1 MQLLARMRLQ
11 RVVFGAFA
19 LVLVCLF
26 ALGLS
31 AYRRM
36 QAETRDARQAEQNAE
51 QMARQLRT
59 RVDQLE
65 RELQGALDRLDQAE
79 HARALMNC
87 RLAMHE
93 IRDGNTARARALLDE
108 ARSLGAPAWWPLA
121 AQLTR
126 DSAVRF
132 EGSEQADR
140 PIIAGAVSGDLSVV
154 AVARRVTDGV
164 VVEIWGALD
173 GKLRWATG
181 ALEPSHAAVEPAQLR
196 LNGDGS
202 AWFLALP
209 GVVFDG
215 ANGTV
220 KRLAFSPPDFPGPYQ
235 SFGLAADRDL
245 AAVYEARGVHGLVR
259 YIRDP
264 LGGRQRDVLPLAPG
278 QSDVRAICVAG
289 DQPVYATPQGVY
301 LASEQLLAL
310 EREPDRIALHYGA
323 GAVYAAILNGRA
335 LSLLAIEPDGS
346 AQPLS
351 STHEM
356 PDEPAEDLRFLADD
370 TPVWVGRSGRM
381 VSMDF
386 SNLREWTLGGY
397 TLSFIERHPRG
408 LVFANRKGELSVRGQ
423 DDSALGGVPLR
434 MVPPG
439 YAPEALAHGFTLQ
452 TPGLERFVL
461 QRGRV
466 RALGTVPGVVLA
478 PQGPAWIE
486 GGLILPGGLRRSEE
500 GVLLGAFADGRVLLF
515 AHRQK
520 LKLVGADS
528 LTEFLL
534 PGERAPDALAVAA
547 QAGVAAIRVRDTVYV
562 ADMAGDPAPVANRL
576 DVAPDLLAL
585 DARGTSLAIAYG
597 ALVVVHG
604 LRGGP
609 EQTVR
614 ASVAP
619 RKLALLFGGS
629 VLVTLEAAELVF
641 YEVATGR
648 ELARAASDVTDL
660 AASGDASLNLVAGGW
675 LRTLDLEQPR

>member
-1 MQLLARMRLQ
+1 MQLLARTRLQ

-36 QAETRDARQAEQNAE
+36 QADTRDARQAEQNAE
-51 QMARQLRT
+51 QMARQLRA
-59 RVDQLE
+59 RLDQLE
-65 RELQGALDRLDQAE
+65 RELQVTAERLDDAE
-79 HARALMNC
+79 LARALLNC

-93 IRDGNTARARALLDE
+93 IRDGNTARARVLLDE
-108 ARSLGAPAWWPLA
+108 ARALGAPAWWPLV

-154 AVARRVTDGV
+154 AVVRRVTDGL
-164 VVEIWGALD
+164 VVESWGALD
-173 GKLRWATG
+173 GKLKWASG
-181 ALEPSHAAVEPAQLR
+181 VLESSDGMVEPARLL

-202 AWFLALP
+202 AWFLTLP

-215 ANGTV
+215 ANGAV
-220 KRLAFSPPDFPGPYQ
+220 KRLALSLTDFPDPHQ

-245 AAVYEARGVHGLVR
+245 AVVYEARGIHGLVR
-259 YIRDP
+259 YSFDP
-264 LGGRQRDVLPLAPG
+264 QGGRRREVLPSG
-278 QSDVRAICVAG
+278 QSDVRAVCLAG

-301 LASEQLLAL
+301 LADEQLHAL

-335 LSLLAIEPDGS
+335 LSLLALRLGQS
-346 AQPLS
+346 AATVS
-351 STHEM
+351 SVHEM
-356 PDEPAEDLRFLADD
+356 PDELAEDLRFLADD

-381 VSMDF
+381 VTMNF
-386 SNLREWTLGGY
+386 GNRREWTLGGY

-408 LVFANRKGELSVRGQ
+408 LVFANRKGELSVRAQ
-423 DDSALGGVPLR
+423 EEQVLGGVPIR
-434 MVPPG
+434 MVPPQF
-439 YAPEALAHGFTLQ
+439 APEAQSHGFTLQ
-452 TPGLERFVL
+452 APKLERFVL
-461 QRGRV
+461 QQGRV
-466 RALGTVPGVVLA
+466 RALGSVLDVTLA
-478 PQGPAWIE
+478 PQGPAYLD
-486 GGLILPGGLRRSEE
+486 GGLILPGGLRSNEE
-500 GVLLGAFADGRVLLF
+500 GALVGAFADGRVLLF

-520 LKLVGADS
+520 LKLVGAGS
-528 LTEFLL
+528 LAEFLL

-547 QAGVAAIRVRDTVYV
+547 RAGVAAIRVRDTVYV
-562 ADMAGDPAPVANRL
+562 ADMAGDPVPVASRL
-576 DVAPDLLAL
+576 EVAPDLLAL
-585 DARGTSLAIAYG
+585 DAGGTSLAIAYA
-597 ALVVVHG
+597 ALVVVHN

-609 EQTVR
+609 EHTVR
-614 ASVAP
+614 TSIAP

-629 VLVTLEAAELVF
+629 VLVTLETAELVF

-648 ELARAASDVTDL
+648 ELARAGAGVTDL

-675 LRTLDLEQPR
+675 LRELDLAPRG